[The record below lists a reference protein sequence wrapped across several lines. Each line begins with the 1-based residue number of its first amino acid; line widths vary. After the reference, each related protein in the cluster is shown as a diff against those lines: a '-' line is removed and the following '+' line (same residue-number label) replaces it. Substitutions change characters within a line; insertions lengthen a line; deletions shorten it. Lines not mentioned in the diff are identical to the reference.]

1 MQQPPIDSGFY
12 YEMALPDGA
21 AVQETD
27 WKPLENLVGKISK
40 EKQKFERLTLT
51 KEDLLDMFKYNKYK
65 VRCTRVGNVTVLIP
79 DLGLSS
85 NTSSRTRFPT
95 GPRPLSTETAH

>member
-1 MQQPPIDSGFY
+1 MLSVHRCKQSLRLLLAGNDCSSLLQQPPIDSGFY

-40 EKQKFERLTLT
+40 EKQKFERLVLS

-65 VRCTRVGNVTVLIP
+65 VGAFSKGPTH
-79 DLGLSS
+79 GL
-85 NTSSRTRFPT
+85 TY
-95 GPRPLSTETAH
+95 

>member
-65 VRCTRVGNVTVLIP
+65 VGVCTENDTSLIP
-79 DLGLSS
+79 NLGLFS
-85 NTSSRTRFPT
+85 NISSRTRFPT
-95 GPRPLSTETAH
+95 EPRPLSTETAH

>member
-1 MQQPPIDSGFY
+1 MLEWTQIADLPMRQPPIDSGFY

-65 VRCTRVGNVTVLIP
+65 VRYIHRDRHSI
-79 DLGLSS
+79 DL
-85 NTSSRTRFPT
+85 
-95 GPRPLSTETAH
+95 